1 MFENNSINQ
10 YNPNNQSF
18 IGFIQ
23 NGKIFNSYGQ
33 QLGYITDQYNKAIE
47 TAKGFQQKLIDAGI
61 LTKPKTPEEINQEL
75 QNTLKQTQT
84 MMVEMSNTIV
94 ALNDKVLK
102 LEGEKKDVQQTI
114 DDAGRTENTGSKG
127 SGNVRPTLR
136 LSDKHS

>member
-1 MFENNSINQ
+1 MFENNSLNQ
-10 YNPNNQSF
+10 YNPSNQSF

-33 QLGYITDQYNKAIE
+33 QLGYINDEYNKAIE

-75 QNTLKQTQT
+75 QNTLKQTQA
-84 MMVEMSNTIV
+84 MMLDMSNTIV
-94 ALNDKVLK
+94 ALNDKVSK
-102 LEGEKKDVQQTI
+102 LEEKKDVQQTI
-114 DDAGRTENTGSKG
+114 NDAGRAEIAGAKG
-127 SGNVRPTLR
+127 SGNVRTTLR